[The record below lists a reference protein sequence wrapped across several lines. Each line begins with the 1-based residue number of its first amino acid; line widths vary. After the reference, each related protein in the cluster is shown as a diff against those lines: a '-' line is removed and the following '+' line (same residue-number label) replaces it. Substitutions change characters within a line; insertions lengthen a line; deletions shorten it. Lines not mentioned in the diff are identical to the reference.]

1 VPLAE
6 PPVEPLV
13 DPGIEP
19 LVPVPPKLFADV
31 LPEVPV
37 PVVPELDMLGLSD
50 EVVPVDEG
58 VEPPMAPEELSEL
71 VEPRVPAA
79 LAGVPPPTTSGAMPL
94 RAKTWHCAVVFHV
107 PVAWS

>member
-50 EVVPVDEG
+50 EVVPVDE
-58 VEPPMAPEELSEL
+58 V
-71 VEPRVPAA
+71 VEPRAA

-94 RAKTWHCAVVFHV
+94 RANAWHCAVVFHV
-107 PVAWS
+107 PVVWS